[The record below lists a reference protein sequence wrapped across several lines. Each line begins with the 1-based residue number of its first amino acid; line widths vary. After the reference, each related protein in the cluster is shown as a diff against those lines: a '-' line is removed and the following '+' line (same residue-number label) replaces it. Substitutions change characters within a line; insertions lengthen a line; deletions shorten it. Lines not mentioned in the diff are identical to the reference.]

1 MALAQSLR
9 LGAGARPPLT
19 RARTTRPR
27 RAAPRSCSAKQ
38 PPAYLKPLIAM
49 TADIPA
55 DERTTITYGLSCVAQ
70 WAG

>member
-1 MALAQSLR
+1 MQGS
-9 LGAGARPPLT
+9 GID
-19 RARTTRPR
+19 
-27 RAAPRSCSAKQ
+27 AAPRSCSAKQ